1 MSLAGKLLIAV
12 PPMLDPNFSRT
23 IVLVCEHSDQGAL
36 GLILNRPTQAEVVD
50 YLPAWVDLVT
60 PPRVVFEGGPVQR
73 EVAIGL
79 GLAERGPTIDG
90 WTPVTDRIGMMD
102 LTTDPAGADELDG
115 LRVYSGFAGWIP
127 DQLDT
132 EIDEGG
138 WFVVDSEP
146 ADPLSGQPGELWR
159 RVLSR
164 QGTSLAIYANYP
176 PDPSL
181 N

>member
-12 PPMLDPNFSRT
+12 PPMLDPNFSRS
-23 IVLVCEHSDQGAL
+23 IVLLCEHSDQGAL
-36 GLILNRPTQAEVVD
+36 GLILNRPTEAEVVD
-50 YLPAWVDLVT
+50 YLPSWVDLVT

-79 GLAERGPTIDG
+79 GRTERVPAIDG
-90 WTPVTDRIGMMD
+90 WTPVTDHIGMID
-102 LTTDPAGADELDG
+102 LSTDPGMARRLEG
-115 LRVYSGFAGWIP
+115 LRVYSGFAGWTEG
-127 DQLDT
+127 QLET
-132 EIDEGG
+132 EIEEGG

-146 ADPLSGQPGELWR
+146 ADPLCGQPGDLWR
-159 RVLSR
+159 RVVSR
-164 QGTSLAIYANYP
+164 QSGNLAIYAHYP